1 MKVLSKYENYTDREL
16 ITLIIQ
22 EHVHEA
28 LIYLL
33 YDRYYKDAKFYA
45 FRYYR
50 SMAYLDDL
58 MEELTLHL
66 MGKDGDYSTL
76 ASYQGRSSFRTWLSR
91 VISNLFLKK
100 MDELIGFGKNGV
112 NNSDEVFNK
121 MPEVDA
127 QDTRMILLLEA
138 IACLKEPDYK
148 FVLVKELEG
157 YKPDEIAR
165 MMQMR
170 WRQENIVKFD
180 NKKNVVVP
188 SAPYIYNL
196 KSRALVEV
204 KRIMKTLKY

>member
-1 MKVLSKYENYTDREL
+1 MKVLSKYEKYTDKEL
-16 ITLIIQ
+16 VVLIVRD
-22 EHVHEA
+22 HVHEA

-50 SMAYLDDL
+50 TLDYMDDL

-66 MGKDGDYSTL
+66 MGKKGDYSTL
-76 ASYQGRSSFRTWLSR
+76 ASFQGRSSFRTWLSR

-100 MDELIGFGKNGV
+100 MDELIGLGKNGV
-112 NNSDEVFNK
+112 NNGEDILNK
-121 MPEVDA
+121 MPVIDA
-127 QDTRMILLLEA
+127 KDTRMVQLLEA
-138 IACLKEPDYK
+138 IARLEDQDYK
-148 FVLVKELEG
+148 FVLIKELEG
-157 YKPDEIAR
+157 YKPHEIAR
-165 MMQMR
+165 MMQVK
-170 WRQENIVKFD
+170 WNHENVVKYD

-188 SAPYIYNL
+188 SVPYVYNI